1 MKPNDFF
8 HISFFDIRPFM
19 MIFIRRVYNNNCCKW
34 PQIEKKMR
42 KIIFNLHLNPIK
54 LHSHK
59 QKPNFQF
66 FCRIHLLDQMRFL
79 IAFKSFSKASPG
91 HWISMTLVYGRKWWK
106 WMIEEMHH
114 HLIDCTEIGNH
125 WKHIVLKF
133 QSAFFKNS
141 SLCYLIRNS
150 EPVLFNVGLN
160 GLQKQ
165 QFFVQW

>member
-34 PQIEKKMR
+34 PQIEKKNEENHIQFTFESN
-42 KIIFNLHLNPIK
+42 KASLPQTKTK
-54 LHSHK
+54 LSI
-59 QKPNFQF
+59 

>member
-1 MKPNDFF
+1 M
-8 HISFFDIRPFM
+8 
-19 MIFIRRVYNNNCCKW
+19 
-34 PQIEKKMR
+34 
-42 KIIFNLHLNPIK
+42 FNLHLNPMK

-125 WKHIVLKF
+125 WKHIVLKY

-150 EPVLFNVGLN
+150 EPAAKAAVFCPVIGTYFLDWV
-160 GLQKQ
+160 KSEIIYITI
-165 QFFVQW
+165 

>member
-1 MKPNDFF
+1 MYFEEIFGRNCLW
-8 HISFFDIRPFM
+8 HIWRDLKKNLDDI
-19 MIFIRRVYNNNCCKW
+19 I
-34 PQIEKKMR
+34 KMLLNT
-42 KIIFNLHLNPIK
+42 KSVCSTSIMLNPIK